1 MPFPYRDLISPWLPV
16 CLRQRSVNDTV
27 QNMPFDCGPASF
39 ALCRARLA
47 MLRSYVTRA
56 ASPICT
62 YSSLALHT
70 TMCTTHLRRTCGV
83 GMYLIIRS
91 VRAPATASCALPS
104 RMELDDFISHQ
115 HVDPFHHY
123 RDTLC
128 GNRSDWNLLDAL
140 LPWAV
145 IQELDASSSHLS
157 MLSSAER

>member
-1 MPFPYRDLISPWLPV
+1 M
-16 CLRQRSVNDTV
+16 
-27 QNMPFDCGPASF
+27 
-39 ALCRARLA
+39 
-47 MLRSYVTRA
+47 A
-56 ASPICT
+56 ASVPPSRERERYSAEHAFRLRAGLICPLSGSAGYAEVIRHASCKSNLYLQLLGAT
-62 YSSLALHT
+62 YYS
-70 TMCTTHLRRTCGV
+70 TTHLRRTCGV

-128 GNRSDWNLLDAL
+128 GNRSDRNLLDAL

-145 IQELDASSSHLS
+145 IQQPDASSSHPS